1 MSEKEKK
8 VCFVIA
14 PIGEEGSDIRHRSDQ
29 IFKYII
35 EPVMKECD
43 YVPIRADKIADPG
56 LITSQM
62 IQHLIDDSL
71 VIADLTGRNPNV
83 YYELAIRHT
92 IKKPFIQII
101 EYDEIIPFDVAG
113 IRTISVE
120 HKDLDSV
127 HDCKEKLI
135 SQIQS
140 IERNPNNI
148 ETPISFA
155 IDQQSLRQSDNPLES
170 SNAEIISMLQEVKNM
185 IRDLKNQNIDIMNNF
200 EIKKSYHTK
209 LKDKKWDKE
218 FIKILE
224 ENLKEDDIFKDIY

>member
-1 MSEKEKK
+1 MSEKENKI
-8 VCFVIA
+8 CFVIA

-29 IFKYII
+29 ILKYII

-56 LITSQM
+56 LITSQI

-101 EYDEIIPFDVAG
+101 ESDETIPFDIAG

-127 HDCKEKLI
+127 HYCKEKLI
-135 SQIQS
+135 NQIHS

-155 IDQQSLRQSDNPLES
+155 VDQQSLRQSDNPLES

-185 IRDLKNQNIDIMNNF
+185 IRDLKNLNNDIINNF
-200 EIKKSYHTK
+200 EIKKSYHMNLENK
-209 LKDKKWDKE
+209 NWDKE

-224 ENLKEDDIFKDIY
+224 EHSKEEDVFKDKY